1 LNKFG
6 NVAITVAGGGDAMK
20 VILQIPCYNE
30 EEHLGQTLAALP
42 RSLVGIDC
50 VEWLVINDGSR
61 DRTLEVAKKA
71 GVDHIVD
78 FPTNMGLADAFK
90 AGLARA
96 VEEHADIIVNTDA
109 DNQYDARDIPLLIE
123 PILKREAQFVI
134 GARPIA
140 ELEHFSG
147 AKKLLQKLGSSVV
160 RLISGTE
167 VRDAPS
173 GFRALTREAALRINI
188 FDGFTYTLES
198 IIQAGL
204 QNIRVVSV
212 PVRVNGKTRP
222 SRLIRSISSYIVRS
236 AISTIRT
243 LVIYRPGK
251 TLFAVGAMP
260 VLIGCLLSVRW
271 LILFYADGGERA
283 HIPSLVFAAVLATF
297 GFLLWVCGVIGEMLK
312 INRMLLEDTQY
323 HLRRQRLLD
332 PRIHYYPGDSKI
344 AESDDSRADPGRTL
358 AA

>member
-1 LNKFG
+1 
-6 NVAITVAGGGDAMK
+6 MK
-20 VILQIPCYNE
+20 LIIQIPCYNE
-30 EEHLGQTLAALP
+30 EQHLGQTLAALP
-42 RSLVGIDC
+42 RSLIGIDC

-61 DRTLEVAKKA
+61 DGTLEVAKRF

-78 FPTNMGLADAFK
+78 FPTNMGLAHAFK
-90 AGLARA
+90 AGIARA
-96 VEEHADIIVNTDA
+96 VEEGAGIIVNTDA
-109 DNQYDARDIPLLIE
+109 DNQYDARDIPLLIK
-123 PILKREAQFVI
+123 PILKREAEFVI

-140 ELEHFSG
+140 EIEHFS
-147 AKKLLQKLGSSVV
+147 ATKKLLQRFGSGVV

-212 PVRVNGKTRP
+212 PIRVNGETRP
-222 SRLIRSISSYIVRS
+222 SRLIRSVFRYVVRS

-243 LVIYRPGK
+243 MVIYRPGK
-251 TLFAVGAMP
+251 TLFVVGAIP
-260 VLIGCLLSVRW
+260 LLVGVFLSVRW
-271 LILFYADGGERA
+271 LILFYGDSGERA
-283 HIPSLVFAAVLATF
+283 HVPSLVFAAVLATA
-297 GFLLWVCGVIGEMLK
+297 GFLLWLCGVIGEMLK

-323 HLRRQRLLD
+323 HLRRQRLAQL
-332 PRIHYYPGDSKI
+332 PPPHSGDSQV
-344 AESDDSRADPGRTL
+344 AESNDSRAAPRDAQ